1 MLKHEDRTTCVG
13 GAASLRRGADGEY
26 LGGLLKALV
35 HATDCRRMSPQ
46 GRTPLTVSVGG
57 GKGGVGKSVVASNLG
72 IAIARLGFRVV
83 LVDADLGSAN
93 LHTLFGVERPG
104 HTLQA
109 FVDKRIGSLEEALV
123 STGEPRLFL
132 LPGTSGVAD
141 ATNVA
146 HATKLKLIRHLQ
158 SLDADVVL
166 IDCGAGASFNVLDF
180 FDLADLR
187 VVVTTPQ
194 LTALQNAYG
203 FLKSAVY
210 RSLRQHALSTA
221 EKHAF
226 DGASTRCETERVRH
240 VLRRLEPKAPVFVR
254 SIERYLAHFGA
265 FLVGN
270 QVEHPG
276 QERTFTAFTRMAED
290 FLSIEVPLA
299 ATLPASSR
307 VHASVTRRRPILMD
321 NLSGTF
327 AHSFAAFAERLLT
340 TDSTRLREG
349 RRRHESEPPPNGGQ
363 PGPLANYVRR
373 HARVKT
379 RQVVRVTAGRRSARA
394 EVLDVS
400 ESGMRLASLIPVAP
414 GARLVVRFAEGA
426 GPAFAVKVRWVKK
439 GQLGLELADPNLG
452 PKLLEVAGGPRRD
465 SDRLAPTG

>member
-1 MLKHEDRTTCVG
+1 
-13 GAASLRRGADGEY
+13 
-26 LGGLLKALV
+26 
-35 HATDCRRMSPQ
+35 MSQQ
-46 GRTPLTVSVGG
+46 GRTPLTVSIGG

-72 IAIARLGFRVV
+72 IAMARLGFRVV

-93 LHTLFGVERPG
+93 LHTLFSVERPG

-109 FVDKRIGSLEEALV
+109 FVDKRIGSLEEAV
-123 STGEPRLFL
+123 VPTGEARLFL

-141 ATNVA
+141 AANLP
-146 HATKLKLIRHLQ
+146 HAAKLKLIRHLQ

-166 IDCGAGASFNVLDF
+166 VDCGAGSSFNVIDF

-210 RSLRQHALSTA
+210 RSLRQCALSA
-221 EKHAF
+221 GEKNAF

-240 VLRRLEPKAPVFVR
+240 VLRRLEPKAPAFAR
-254 SIERYLAHFGA
+254 SLDRYLDHFGA
-265 FLVGN
+265 LLVGN

-276 QERTFTAFTRMAED
+276 QARTFAAFTRMAED

-299 ATLPASSR
+299 ATLPASSK
-307 VHASVTRRRPILMD
+307 VHASVTKRRPLLMD
-321 NLSGTF
+321 QLSGTF
-327 AHSFAAFAERLLT
+327 AQSFSSLAERLLT
-340 TDSTRLREG
+340 ADVVRLRQG
-349 RRRHESEPPPNGGQ
+349 RRRHESEPPPGPPH

-373 HARVKT
+373 HQRVET
-379 RQVVRVTAGRRSARA
+379 RHVVRVTAGGRSARA
-394 EVLDVS
+394 EVIDVS
-400 ESGMRLASLIPVAP
+400 DSGMRLATLIPVAP
-414 GARLVVRFAEGA
+414 GARLVVRFAQGA

-439 GQLGLELADPNLG
+439 GQLGVELSDPKLG
-452 PKLLEVAGGPRRD
+452 PQLLEATGGARRT
-465 SDRLAPTG
+465 SDASKLAPTG

>member
-1 MLKHEDRTTCVG
+1 
-13 GAASLRRGADGEY
+13 
-26 LGGLLKALV
+26 
-35 HATDCRRMSPQ
+35 MSQQ

-72 IAIARLGFRVV
+72 IAMARLGFRVV

-109 FVDKRIGSLEEALV
+109 FVDKRIGSLEEAV
-123 STGEPRLFL
+123 VPTGEPRLFL

-141 ATNVA
+141 AANVA

-158 SLDADVVL
+158 SLEADVVL
-166 IDCGAGASFNVLDF
+166 VDCGAGASFNVLDF

-210 RSLRQHALSTA
+210 RSLRQCALSA
-221 EKHAF
+221 GEKHAF

-240 VLRRLEPKAPVFVR
+240 VLRRLEPKVPAFAR
-254 SIERYLAHFGA
+254 SLERYLAHFGA

-270 QVEHPG
+270 QLEHPG
-276 QERTFTAFTRMAED
+276 QERTFAAFTRMAED
-290 FLSIEVPLA
+290 FLSIDVPLA
-299 ATLPASSR
+299 ATFPVSSK

-321 NLSGTF
+321 QVSGTF
-327 AHSFAAFAERLLT
+327 AQSFAALAERLLT
-340 TDSTRLREG
+340 TDSARLREG
-349 RRRHESEPPPNGGQ
+349 RRRHQSEPPPNADE

-373 HARVKT
+373 HDRVQT
-379 RQVVRVTAGRRSARA
+379 RQVVRVAAGGRSARA
-394 EVLDVS
+394 EVVDVS
-400 ESGMRLASLIPVAP
+400 DSGMRLASLIPVAP
-414 GARLVVRFAEGA
+414 GARLVVRFDEGA

-439 GQLGLELADPNLG
+439 GQLGVELADPSLG
-452 PKLLEVAGGPRRD
+452 PQLVEAAGGARRG
-465 SDRLAPTG
+465 SDLPSLAPTG